1 MKTIAIL
8 GDIIGGE
15 GERWVSSEVS
25 PKNVIDALAEANG
38 EPVEININSYGGSVL
53 GGIAIANAIKKYPG
67 ETTCNVLGIAA
78 SMASVIACA
87 GKKTCMG
94 QGAYLMIHNPWT
106 YTSGT
111 AEDLRKDAEKL
122 DQMRDSII
130 SFYKGKCT
138 KTEDEIKALMDAETW
153 ISRESA
159 ADFGFEVEDYVGEFK
174 AAASL
179 TRRAYDKAP
188 DAVKALVKFMAEK
201 PEDKHVA
208 EAAEKPAEAAAEET
222 ATETATEAGKP
233 AEAQETATET
243 VEAEKPVEEAP
254 ATVEEPK
261 NEKPADN
268 WEARFK
274 GLSTKFNEAKAEHE
288 KALAARDAEITNL
301 KSQLETQ
308 TKDLAD
314 ATAKVSEL
322 SARIEEDAKALQTAQ
337 ADLAEARD
345 SLTKAEDKAKQLE
358 DTRDMLTAG
367 VLTPPVASSY
377 ADKMKAA
384 KTPEEREAL
393 RAQKRAGK
401 IN

>member
-87 GKKTCMG
+87 GKTLKMG
-94 QGAYLMIHNPWT
+94 QGSYLMIHNPWT

-111 AEDLRKDAEKL
+111 ADDLRKDAEKL

-130 SFYKGKCT
+130 GFYKGKCT
-138 KTEDEIKALMDAETW
+138 KTEDELKALMDAETW

-159 ADFGFEVEDYVGEFK
+159 ADFGFEVEDYVGEMK

-201 PEDKHVA
+201 PEDKPV
-208 EAAEKPAEAAAEET
+208 AEAAAEET
-222 ATETATEAGKP
+222 ATETATEAEKP
-233 AEAQETATET
+233 AEAQEASPEAKPET
-243 VEAEKPVEEAP
+243 VAEEKPVEEAP

-261 NEKPADN
+261 NEKPAEN

-274 GLSTKFNEAKAEHE
+274 GLSTKFNEAKAEHA

-308 TKDLAD
+308 TQALAD
-314 ATAKVSEL
+314 ANAKVSEL
-322 SARIEEDAKALQTAQ
+322 ATQVEEKTKALQTATD
-337 ADLAEARD
+337 DLAKARD
-345 SLTKAEDKAKQLE
+345 SQKLAEDKAKQLE

-367 VLTPPVASSY
+367 VLTPPTASSY

>member
-1 MKTIAIL
+1 MKTINIF

-130 SFYKGKCT
+130 SFYKAKCD
-138 KTEDEIKALMDAETW
+138 KSEDELKALMDAETW

-159 ADFGFEVEDYVGEFK
+159 ADFGFTVEDYLGELK

-188 DAVKALVKFMAEK
+188 DAVKALVKFMDKK
-201 PEDKHVA
+201 PEDKPVA

-222 ATETATEAGKP
+222 ATETATEAEKP
-233 AEAQETATET
+233 A
-243 VEAEKPVEEAP
+243 EEAP

-261 NEKPADN
+261 NEKPAEN

-308 TKDLAD
+308 TQALAD
-314 ATAKVSEL
+314 ANAKVSEL
-322 SARIEEDAKALQTAQ
+322 ATQVEEKTKALQTATD
-337 ADLAEARD
+337 DLAKARD
-345 SLTKAEDKAKQLE
+345 SQKLAEDKAKQLE

-367 VLTPPVASSY
+367 VLTPPAGNSY

-384 KTPEEREAL
+384 KTPEEREKL
-393 RAQKRAGK
+393 RKQKLAGK
-401 IN
+401 IK

>member
-1 MKTIAIL
+1 MKTINIF

-130 SFYKGKCT
+130 SFYKAKCD
-138 KTEDEIKALMDAETW
+138 KSEDELKALMDAETW

-159 ADFGFEVEDYVGEFK
+159 ADFGFTVEDYLGELK

-188 DAVKALVKFMAEK
+188 DAVKALVKFMDKK
-201 PEDKHVA
+201 PEDKPVA

-222 ATETATEAGKP
+222 ATETATEAEKP
-233 AEAQETATET
+233 A
-243 VEAEKPVEEAP
+243 EEAP

-261 NEKPADN
+261 NEKPAEN

-308 TKDLAD
+308 TQALAD
-314 ATAKVSEL
+314 ANAKVSEL
-322 SARIEEDAKALQTAQ
+322 ATQVEEKTKALQTATD
-337 ADLAEARD
+337 DLAKARD
-345 SLTKAEDKAKQLE
+345 SQKLAEDKAKQLE

-367 VLTPPVASSY
+367 VLTPPTASSY

-384 KTPEEREAL
+384 KTPEEREKL
-393 RAQKRAGK
+393 RKQKLAGK
-401 IN
+401 IK

>member
-1 MKTIAIL
+1 MKTINIL

-25 PKNVIDALAEANG
+25 PKNVIDALTEAGG

-53 GGIAIANAIKKYPG
+53 GGLAIANAIKTYPG

-130 SFYKGKCT
+130 SFYKGKCS
-138 KTEDEIKALMDAETW
+138 KTEDELKALMDAETW

-159 ADFGFEVEDYVGEFK
+159 ADFGFEVEDYAGEFK

-188 DAVKALVKFMAEK
+188 DAVKALMKFMDKK
-201 PEDKHVA
+201 PEDKPVA
-208 EAAEKPAEAAAEET
+208 ETTEKPVEAAAEET
-222 ATETATEAGKP
+222 ATETATEAEKP

-243 VEAEKPVEEAP
+243 VEAEKPA
-254 ATVEEPK
+254 EEPK
-261 NEKPADN
+261 NEKPAEN

-301 KSQLETQ
+301 KSQLEQ
-308 TKDLAD
+308 FGKDLA
-314 ATAKVSEL
+314 AANAKASEL
-322 SARIEEDAKALQTAQ
+322 ADKLDENAKALQKAND
-337 ADLAEARD
+337 DLAETRD
-345 SLTKAEDKAKQLE
+345 SLQKAEDKAKQLE

-367 VLTPPVASSY
+367 VLTPPAVGNSY

-401 IN
+401 IK

>member
-1 MKTIAIL
+1 MKIL
-8 GDIIGGE
+8 NIFGDIIGGE
-15 GERWVSSEVS
+15 DERWTTSEVS
-25 PKNVIDALAEANG
+25 PKTVIDALAEANG

-78 SMASVIACA
+78 SMASAIACA
-87 GKKTCMG
+87 GKTLKMG
-94 QGAYLMIHNPWT
+94 QGAFLMIHNPWT

-122 DQMRDSII
+122 DEMRDSII
-130 SFYKGKCT
+130 GFYKSKCT
-138 KTEDEIKALMDAETW
+138 KSEDELKELMDAETW

-159 ADFGFEVEDYVGEFK
+159 ADFGFEVEDYVGEMK

-188 DAVKALVKFMAEK
+188 DAVKALVKFMDKK
-201 PEDKHVA
+201 PEDKPVA

-222 ATETATEAGKP
+222 ATETATEAEKP

-243 VEAEKPVEEAP
+243 VEAEKPA
-254 ATVEEPK
+254 EEPK
-261 NEKPADN
+261 DEKPADN

-274 GLSTKFNEAKAEHE
+274 GLSAKFNEAKAEHE
-288 KALAARDAEITNL
+288 KALAARDAEINQL
-301 KSQLETQ
+301 KTQ
-308 TKDLAD
+308 AQEQAQALAD
-314 ATAKVSEL
+314 AQAKVSEL
-322 SARIEEDAKALQTAQ
+322 AAQVEEKAKALQTANE
-337 ADLAEARD
+337 DLAKTRD
-345 SLTKAEDKAKQLE
+345 SLKVAEDKAKQLE
-358 DTRDMLTAG
+358 DTRDMLTGG
-367 VLTPPVASSY
+367 VLVPPAGGSY

-384 KTPEEREAL
+384 KTPEEREKL
-393 RAQKRAGK
+393 RKAKLAGK